1 MLRKSTMSL
10 NLKIFALAICCSI
23 ISHYSLVYGQ
33 QPSSNAVDYD
43 AEFSKIC
50 TLLSS
55 DPYNAELYSKLKVL
69 PGKLPDINEQCRCA
83 AIYCLAVSVAGNSTE
98 ASKAMRFIEK
108 KNPNSEYLQRLSG
121 NNLSENCPNCNG
133 KGTITSQCK
142 TCGGSGQCSTCN
154 GNGSRPGIGNTS
166 IKCPACMGAGK
177 CKQCN
182 GTGDTTQ
189 KCQKC
194 GGKGRILSIQSI
206 KSEYLALLKE
216 RSGKQSN
223 IAVAT
228 GRDVKDEQKKEE
240 SVTKK
245 PFVETAVYKS
255 KDGGLDYGQ
264 NPYEGREGAKGSH
277 IAKQKESGQ
286 HQIELSDDSKSTSA
300 LANKSENDCD
310 QQYGKPLKRTVL
322 DDGYVEA
329 IYEKKNTTINIIF
342 NKDGCIDCISYLSN
356 EPFTEEQRKVLIE
369 NYSINKEE

>member
-1 MLRKSTMSL
+1 M
-10 NLKIFALAICCSI
+10 
-23 ISHYSLVYGQ
+23 
-33 QPSSNAVDYD
+33 
-43 AEFSKIC
+43 
-50 TLLSS
+50 
-55 DPYNAELYSKLKVL
+55 
-69 PGKLPDINEQCRCA
+69 
-83 AIYCLAVSVAGNSTE
+83 
-98 ASKAMRFIEK
+98 
-108 KNPNSEYLQRLSG
+108 
-121 NNLSENCPNCNG
+121 
-133 KGTITSQCK
+133 
-142 TCGGSGQCSTCN
+142 
-154 GNGSRPGIGNTS
+154 
-166 IKCPACMGAGK
+166 
-177 CKQCN
+177 
-182 GTGDTTQ
+182 
-189 KCQKC
+189 
-194 GGKGRILSIQSI
+194 
-206 KSEYLALLKE
+206 ALLKE

-369 NYSINKEE
+369 NYSINKEEWSHSPMASLYLFPKPIKDGSRTDFAINQLVSNMIRMPSTPYGVWVRSDNGDFMGMWGRGDGAEAFYYKKAGYILKIQSKNYAEWVQKEKEKSGNKEKQVERSRVDGL